1 MRLPFLLLAFLSLM
15 TAQLTAQMSPKTA
28 ADLWVDETYNA
39 MSDTAR
45 IGQLF
50 MIRAHSN
57 LGEEH
62 IQKVMNEIKT
72 YQIGGLCF
80 FQGTPEKQANLTN
93 QYQKLSKIPL
103 MVSMDAEWGLSMRLK
118 ESTITFPKQMMLGA
132 IQDNNLI
139 YRFGAAIGRECKRL
153 GVHVN
158 FAPDADVN
166 NNPRNPVINERS
178 FGEDKFNVAAKAYQ
192 YMKGMQDNGVMACAK
207 HFPGHGDTDA
217 DSHYDLPV
225 ISHDMTRLSS
235 LELMPFRVLSQQGIG
250 SVMVAHLQVN
260 AIDASVNTPTTLSK
274 NAIRNILRDSI
285 GYQGLIFT
293 DGMEMKGLTKF
304 FPSGEASARAIEAG
318 NDMLLL
324 PENTASA
331 IEWIRK
337 YMAEGRITERD
348 LEASVKRILHAKYQ
362 YGLATPQYIEPANL
376 RSELNSYESLML
388 KRDLIQNALTL
399 VRNEDKLLPFTSYQP
414 DSMATLAMGTGNWTT
429 FQYQLNQMGM
439 FNQFN
444 IGKSMTAEKKK
455 SMLDYFSKKK
465 TVIISLHDMKPKASD
480 NFGLSQD
487 TRDFVN
493 ELAQLTN
500 VVLVVFGNPY
510 ALTYFDGV
518 KNVVECYN
526 EDKVT
531 QELAAQGLFGTFEF
545 KGKLPVTASEKSKCG
560 MGFSTKTRINRLK
573 WNTDFP
579 EEVGMD
585 AATLAKIDV
594 IANELIDKGAAP
606 GCQVLVAKDGQV
618 VYHKSFGYQTY
629 DKTRPTT
636 TEDLYDMAS
645 ITKCAATT
653 VSLMKLYE
661 EGKVDLN
668 QNYGKYMPVL
678 KGSNKEN
685 LLLKDVLIHQAGL
698 PAWIAFYKNTLDS
711 TIVDGKNTF
720 YPSPKWYS
728 KTQTGEF
735 TVEVAKDF
743 FMKRDYVDTIIQ
755 RIAAVPLRNNRNYVY
770 SDLGMILMTFLIK
783 NVSGQTLDEYA
794 EKQFYRPLS
803 MSRTLFNPL
812 RRYADT
818 AIAPTEEDNYFR
830 MQQLRGHVHDMGA
843 GMLGGVSGHAGLFS
857 TSRDLAVLLQMLL
870 NKGEYAGVRYLKPE
884 TVALFTQRQGGSTR
898 RGYGW
903 DMKELDGSQTMN
915 MSTLASSNTFGHTG
929 FTGNAAYVDPDK
941 KLVYIFLSNRTYP
954 NMENN
959 KLINGN
965 YRPRIQSVIYEA
977 MKGK

>member
-1 MRLPFLLLAFLSLM
+1 MRLTILTIAFLSL
-15 TAQLTAQMSPKTA
+15 TTVQLMAQMSPKTA
-28 ADLWVDETYNA
+28 ADKWVDDLYDS

-45 IGQLF
+45 LGQLF

-57 LGEEH
+57 LGSDH
-62 IQKVMNEIKT
+62 IQKVMDEIKT
-72 YQIGGLCF
+72 FQVGGLCF
-80 FQGTPEKQANLTN
+80 FQGTPEKQADLTN
-93 QYQKLSKIPL
+93 QYQKLSKVPL
-103 MVSMDAEWGLSMRLK
+103 FVSMDAEWGLSMRLK

-139 YRFGAAIGRECKRL
+139 YRFGEAVAKECKRL
-153 GVHVN
+153 GVLIN

-166 NNPRNPVINERS
+166 NNSKNPVINERS

-225 ISHDMTRLSS
+225 ISHDMARLSAV
-235 LELMPFRVLSQQGIG
+235 ELMPFRVLSQQGIG
-250 SVMVAHLQVN
+250 SFMVGHLQVN
-260 AIDASVNTPTTLSK
+260 AIDATINTPTTLSK
-274 NAIRNILRDSI
+274 NAIRNLLRDSI
-285 GYQGLIFT
+285 GYNGLIFT

-304 FPSGEASARAIEAG
+304 YPSGEASARAIEAG

-324 PENTASA
+324 PESTASA
-331 IEWIRK
+331 FEWIKK
-337 YMAEGRITERD
+337 YRAEGRITD
-348 LEASVKRILHAKYQ
+348 KDIEASVKRILHAKYQ
-362 YGLATPQYIEPANL
+362 YGLTTPQYIEPLNL

-388 KRDLIQNALTL
+388 KRELIKNALTL
-399 VRNEDKLLPFTSYQP
+399 VRNDDKLLPFLGYQP
-414 DSMATLAMGTGNWTT
+414 DSMATLAIGTNSWTT
-429 FQYQLNQMGM
+429 FQYQMNQMGM
-439 FNQFN
+439 YNQFN
-444 IGKSMTAEKKK
+444 VSKSFSEEKKR
-455 SMLDYFSKKK
+455 SMLAYYSKKK

-480 NFGLSQD
+480 GFGLSAD
-487 TRDFVN
+487 TKDFVN
-493 ELAQLTN
+493 ELAKRTN

-510 ALTYFDGV
+510 ALQYFDDV

-526 EDKVT
+526 EDKMT
-531 QELAAQGLFGTFEF
+531 QEMAAQGLFGIFEF
-545 KGKLPVTASEKSKCG
+545 KGKLPVSASEKSKCG
-560 MGFSTKTRINRLK
+560 MGFSTKTKVNRLK

-585 AATLAKIDV
+585 AATLAKIDG
-594 IANELIDKGAAP
+594 IANELIAKGAAP
-606 GCQVLVAKDGQV
+606 SCQILVAKDGQV
-618 VYHKSFGYQTY
+618 VYHRAFGYQTY
-629 DKTRPTT
+629 DKTREAT

-668 QNYGKYMPVL
+668 QTYGKYLPIL
-678 KGSNKEN
+678 RGSNKEN
-685 LLLKDVLIHQAGL
+685 MLLKEVLIHQAGL

-711 TIVDGKNTF
+711 AIIDGKKSF
-720 YPSPKWYS
+720 MPSGKWYS
-728 KTQTGEF
+728 KTQTSEYQM
-735 TVEVAKDF
+735 EVAKDF
-743 FMKRDYVDTIIQ
+743 FMKRAYVDSIVQ
-755 RIAAVPLRNNRNYVY
+755 RIAAVPLRNNKNYVY

-783 NVSGQTLDEYA
+783 NVSGQTLDAYA
-794 EKQFYRPLS
+794 ETNFYGPLS

-818 AIAPTEEDNYFR
+818 TVAPTEEDDYFR

-843 GMLGGVSGHAGLFS
+843 AMLGGVSGHAGLFS

-870 NKGEYAGVRYLKPE
+870 NNGEYAGVRYLKPE
-884 TVALFTQRQGGSTR
+884 TIALFTKRQGGSTR

-903 DMKELDGSQTMN
+903 DLKELDGSKTLN
-915 MSTLASSNTFGHTG
+915 MSALASSNTYGHTG

-941 KLVYIFLSNRTYP
+941 RLIYIFLSNRTYP
-954 NMENN
+954 KMDNN
-959 KLINGN
+959 KLIDGN

>member
-1 MRLPFLLLAFLSLM
+1 MRFILCFFVFISQMTTPLA
-15 TAQLTAQMSPKTA
+15 AQLAPKTA
-28 ADLWVDETYNA
+28 ADLWVDETYKA

-57 LGEEH
+57 LGADH
-62 IQKVMNEIKT
+62 IQKVMEEIKT
-72 YQIGGLCF
+72 YQVGGLCF

-93 QYQKLSKIPL
+93 DYQKLSKIPL
-103 MVSMDAEWGLSMRLK
+103 FISMDAEWGLSMRLK

-153 GVHVN
+153 GVHIN

-192 YMKGMQDNGVMACAK
+192 YMRGMQDNGVMACAK

-217 DSHYDLPV
+217 DSHLDLPV
-225 ISHDMTRLSS
+225 ISHDMSRLSA

-250 SVMVAHLQVN
+250 SMMVAHLQVN

-304 FPSGEASARAIEAG
+304 FPTGEASARAIEAG

-324 PENTASA
+324 PESVPSA
-331 IEWIRK
+331 IEWIKK
-337 YMAEGRITERD
+337 YREQGRITD
-348 LEASVKRILHAKYQ
+348 KDIEASVKRILHAKYQ

-376 RSELNSYESLML
+376 RSELNSYESQVL

-399 VRNEDKLLPFTSYQP
+399 VRNDDKMLPFTSYQP
-414 DSMATLAMGTGNWTT
+414 DSMASLAMGTGNWTT
-429 FQYQLNQMGM
+429 FQYQLNQLGI

-444 IGKSMTAEKKK
+444 IGKTFSAEKKQAL
-455 SMLDYFSKKK
+455 LDYFSKKK

-480 NFGLSQD
+480 NFGLSED
-487 TRDFVN
+487 TRNFIN
-493 ELAQLTN
+493 ELAQRTS
-500 VVLVVFGNPY
+500 VILVVFGNPY

-545 KGKLPVTASEKSKCG
+545 KGKLPVTASDKSKCG
-560 MGFSTKTRINRLK
+560 MGFSTKMKVNRLK

-585 AATLAKIDV
+585 AATLAKIDG

-618 VYHKSFGYQTY
+618 VYHKAFGYQTY
-629 DKTRPTT
+629 DKTRAAT

-661 EGKVDLN
+661 EGKVDVT
-668 QNYGKYMPVL
+668 QNYEKYLPIL
-678 KGSNKEN
+678 RGSNKGT

-711 TIVDGKNTF
+711 AIIDGKKSF

-728 KTQTGEF
+728 KTKTGEF
-735 TVEVAKDF
+735 QIEVAKDF
-743 FMKRDYVDTIIQ
+743 YMKRAYVDSIFQ
-755 RIAAVPLRNNRNYVY
+755 RIADVPLRNNRNYVY

-783 NVSGQTLDEYA
+783 NVTGQTLDAYA
-794 EKQFYRPLS
+794 ENNFYRPLS

-812 RRYADT
+812 RRFADT

-830 MQQLRGHVHDMGA
+830 MQQLKGHVHDMGA
-843 GMLGGVSGHAGLFS
+843 AMLGGVSGHAGLFS

-870 NKGEYAGVRYLKPE
+870 NGGEYAGVRYLKPE
-884 TVALFTQRQGGSTR
+884 TVALFTHRQGGSTR

-903 DMKELDGSQTMN
+903 DLKELDSSQTMN
-915 MSTLASSNTFGHTG
+915 MSPLASSNTYGHTG

-941 KLVYIFLSNRTYP
+941 RLVYIFLSNRTYP
-954 NMENN
+954 TMENN

-965 YRPRIQSVIYEA
+965 YRPRIHSVIYEA